1 MQDYFTPVLSL
12 EQINKIRGLGLAHMG
27 DAVFELLVRSFI
39 CAQGGISNAEL
50 HRQTVRFVSA
60 PSQAAFAEKL
70 LPKLN
75 EQELSFYKRGRN
87 AHPHFIPK
95 NATPGQYARASGLE
109 ALFGALFLLGRR
121 DRLSALFTPIM
132 EELYAL

>member
-1 MQDYFTPVLSL
+1 MNYFSPELSVK
-12 EQINKIRGLGLAHMG
+12 QIDAISALGLAHMG
-27 DAVFELLVRSFI
+27 DALFELLVRSYL
-39 CAQGGISNAEL
+39 CAHGQVSNAEL

-60 PSQAAFAEKL
+60 PSQAAFVEKL
-70 LPKLN
+70 LPRLD
-75 EQELSFYKRGRN
+75 EQELSYYKRGRN
-87 AHPHFIPK
+87 AHPHLIPK

-121 DRLSALFTPIM
+121 ERLLELFAPIM